1 MNHRWTFLVRLP
13 WAALFL
19 LGLSSAPRGQC
30 HTVSYPGSSATATLA
45 SGFAVSGSSPSAMD
59 TLDGTTYDLSNVVET
74 ADAPS
79 VGLLVQTWVENG
91 VSPQGPV
98 FYGAVLRNP
107 TNAPLTVT
115 SGTFSATV
123 PPGRFD
129 QVFSSVVQQV
139 APASGAFSVVDP
151 RTLRWTGSLTVP
163 PHEAAEFLVLV
174 RLATAPSTYT
184 LPSDVTLAFAAST
197 ASGSYTASTTQRLV
211 NWSAWAAD
219 VVTGFDLSGTA
230 TFVPRATTPAVAA
243 GQAASFSV
251 RLRHTDDGNP
261 YDQDDMRSGCTLR
274 VTIPKGWSGVSVS
287 RNNSWWNAPTIVQP
301 TATTDGS
308 VTATT
313 RQALARNQST
323 PASSFVI
330 TATAPGPL
338 STNTVSLHPFTLSL
352 SGSTRGDANAL
363 VLSSTTATVPVA
375 NTVSVS
381 LRSPTLD
388 VGGIRELVFTAV
400 FGLESFA
407 LSESVTVEA
416 LQPPSTWVSLG
427 TFSPGASFATA
438 SLTVPGNQVSSFLDG
453 SGRMTVRLRTSPAGT
468 WHRLKLD
475 FLQWRVEKGLTVN
488 NQTGNDANPGTVDR
502 PLRTIQRALQL
513 LGGQGAVY
521 VEVGLSRSGTP
532 YTAGSAITSSSQ
544 GGTASCRTLVTG
556 VPSGGLLPLVAGA
569 DPTQDTGFE
578 VSTPPGFPAVAYVE
592 VRNLEFQGCLV
603 GVALSQVNGVTVGSC
618 RVTPPALGY
627 GLLVDGGQDCTVEGC
642 RVDAANADA
651 FYGVFLNGGTG
662 HRVTGT
668 LVRRIPRSEGIL
680 ALAPQNLV
688 LDRNLSV
695 QNYMGIHVE
704 QPAGTL
710 ALFNNTL
717 DANAYLGLYVAQPS
731 QTVTSRNNALTNNGV
746 GWGTDSPATAA
757 LVDSDYEDVFGNTS
771 GYAFHGTV
779 SPGAHSLS
787 AAPLYTQTTNPGL
800 PDFYQPAPGSP
811 LREAGA
817 NAGLPFCGGAP
828 EIGAV
833 EVCP

>member
-1 MNHRWTFLVRLP
+1 MNALLP
-13 WAALFL
+13 RAARPFGAVLLL
-19 LGLSSAPRGQC
+19 LGLSAPARGQC
-30 HTVSYPGSSATATLA
+30 HTVPYTGGSATVTLS

-129 QVFSSVVQQV
+129 QVFSTVVQQV
-139 APASGAFSVVDP
+139 APDSGAFSVVDP

-174 RLATAPSTYT
+174 RLVTAPSTYT
-184 LPSDVTLAFAAST
+184 QPSDITLSFSAAT
-197 ASGSYTASTTQRLV
+197 ASGNYTASTTQRLV

-230 TFVPRATTPAVAA
+230 TFVPRALTPAVAA

-251 RLRHTDDGNP
+251 RLRHTDDQNP
-261 YDQDDMRSGCTLR
+261 YNLDDMRAGCTLT
-274 VTIPKGWSGVSVS
+274 VTVPKGWSGVSVS
-287 RNNSWWNAPTIVQP
+287 RDTGWWNAPTIVQP

-313 RQALARNQST
+313 RSILARNQST
-323 PASSFVI
+323 PAGSFVI

-338 STNTVSLHPFTLSL
+338 SSNAVSLQPFTLAL
-352 SGSTRGDANAL
+352 AGSTRGDTKAL
-363 VLSSTTATVPVA
+363 VRSSTQAVVPVVS
-375 NTVSVS
+375 TVGASF
-381 LRSPTLD
+381 RSPALN

-400 FGLESFA
+400 FGLQSFA
-407 LSESVTVEA
+407 LAESVAVEA

-427 TFSPGASFATA
+427 TFKPGASFATA
-438 SLTVPGNQVSSFLDG
+438 SLTVPGNQVSSYLDG
-453 SGRMTVRLRTSPAGT
+453 AGRMTVRFTTSPSGA
-468 WHRLKLD
+468 WHRLRLD
-475 FLQWRVEKGLTVN
+475 FLEWRVEKGLTVN
-488 NQTGNDANPGTVDR
+488 NQTGSDANPGTVDL

-513 LGGQGAVY
+513 LQGQGAVY

-532 YTAGSAITSSSQ
+532 YASGSAITSSSQ
-544 GGTASCRTLVTG
+544 SGTASCRTLVTG
-556 VPSGGLLPLVAGA
+556 VPSGGLLPLVMGT
-569 DPTQDTGFE
+569 DPTQDVGFE
-578 VSTPPGFPAVAYVE
+578 VSTPPGFPTVSDVE

-603 GVALSQVNGVTVGSC
+603 GVAFSQVNGTTVQNC

-627 GLLVDGGQDCTVEGC
+627 GFLVDGGQNCSVEGC
-642 RVDAANADA
+642 QVDAANADA

-668 LVRRIPRSEGIL
+668 LVRRIPRSEGIF

-710 ALFNNTL
+710 KLSNNTL
-717 DANAYLGLYVAQPS
+717 DANAYLGLYVAQAS
-731 QTVTSRNNALTNNGV
+731 QKVTSRNNAITNNGV

-757 LVDSDYEDVFGNTS
+757 RVDSDYEDAFGNTS

-787 AAPLYTQTTNPGL
+787 AAPLYTQTTNPDL

-817 NAGLPFCGGAP
+817 DVGLPFCGGAP